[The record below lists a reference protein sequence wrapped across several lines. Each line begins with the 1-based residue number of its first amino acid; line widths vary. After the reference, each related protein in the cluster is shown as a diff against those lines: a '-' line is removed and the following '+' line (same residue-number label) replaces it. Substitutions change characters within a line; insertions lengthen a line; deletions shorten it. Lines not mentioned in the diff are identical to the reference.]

1 MAIVAI
7 EHIEVDDKGVARVKG
22 SRSKVI
28 QIVMDTMNGMAP
40 RDIHDAYPHLSL
52 AQIHAA
58 LAYYYDHQVDV
69 DAQVQASIEFAE
81 RMRQQAGES
90 PVAKRFR
97 EQGLLP

>member
-1 MAIVAI
+1 MTIAAI

-28 QIVMDTMNGMAP
+28 QIVMDTMNGMGP

-58 LAYYYDHQVDV
+58 LAYYYDHQAEL
-69 DAQVQASIEFAE
+69 DAQVKSSVEFAE
-81 RMRQQAGES
+81 RMRREAGES

>member
-28 QIVMDTMNGMAP
+28 QIVMDTMNGMSP